1 VGAVRLSAE
10 QVHSYRTIEYAPSEH
25 VCATNIC
32 MLTVQTAETLKEQ
45 MQAIRIFSGL
55 VKRALAGFGWNILV
69 GRSKRPKAR

>member
-1 VGAVRLSAE
+1 
-10 QVHSYRTIEYAPSEH
+10 
-25 VCATNIC
+25 